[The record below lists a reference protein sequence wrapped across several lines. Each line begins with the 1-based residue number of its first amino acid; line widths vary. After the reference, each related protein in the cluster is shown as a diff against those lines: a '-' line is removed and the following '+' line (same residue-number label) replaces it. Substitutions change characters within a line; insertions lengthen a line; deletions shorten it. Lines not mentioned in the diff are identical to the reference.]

1 MFFDIIDRIRSYYP
15 DANIRLVEKA
25 YVLAARAYRKSPSPL
40 KSHFM
45 LHELAVAS
53 ILAGMHLDEEAIAS
67 GILHNIL
74 AVNGVTKETIKQ
86 HLGDRVATIVEGVDR
101 LNRLNYSKKEEQQAE
116 YLRKMILAVAKDIR
130 VILVKLADRLH
141 RMQMLTERQ
150 DLKEVFDPLDLA
162 RETLDIY
169 APLAA
174 RLGIEWMK
182 KELENRSLMILNPEE
197 YYAIENALKQTEEER
212 NLYIQRVKEI
222 LERVLGENQIEARIL
237 GRPKHIYSIYKKIK
251 GQNIDINRVY
261 DLIAFRVI
269 VKSVKDCYE
278 VLSIIHS
285 MWEPLPGRYKDFILR
300 PKPNRYQSLHTT
312 VKGPLGYPMEV
323 QIRTEEMDRIANE
336 GIAAHWLYKEGRPFD
351 PTKVE
356 EIQKYTWLRQILE
369 WKDRLRDPGEVFRS
383 ISLDLFPDEVYVF
396 TPQGD
401 IKVLPKGSTPVDFA
415 YLIHTEVGHRC
426 IGARVNG
433 KIVPLKYELQ
443 SGDTVEI
450 ITSKNQRPSKDWLQ
464 FVKTSKA
471 RNRIR
476 HWINMAEQEQAI
488 AIGRELCEKEFR
500 KKGVN
505 FNEYVNSP
513 ELLEVARAFSLKS
526 VDDLLASVGF
536 KKISPGQVLGRLLPE
551 SGQVSTK
558 VEDQSIGEAEVPGR
572 RKEKG
577 DGVRVVG
584 GGSVLTRFAR
594 CCTPLPGEPI
604 VGYVTRGRGVSVH
617 RRSCKNIANAE
628 PERLIDVEWD
638 TSSEDLYSASLRL
651 VFANK
656 KGILAGISS
665 TLSQMDAEMRALQVK
680 PLPDGLHE
688 GLITVAVKDQ
698 EHLKRVMITLKGERD
713 IYSVERVASE
723 IR

>member
-1 MFFDIIDRIRSYYP
+1 MFFDIIDQIRSYHP
-15 DANIRLVEKA
+15 NANIRLVEKA
-25 YVLAARAYRKSPSPL
+25 YVLTARAYRKSPIGRRSPFL
-40 KSHFM
+40 V
-45 LHELAVAS
+45 HELSVAS

-74 AVNGVTKETIKQ
+74 SVNGITKESLKQ
-86 HLGDRVATIVEGVDR
+86 HFGDTVARIVEGVDR

-130 VILVKLADRLH
+130 VIMVKLADRLH
-141 RMQMLTERQ
+141 RMRMLTEGSP
-150 DLKEVFDPLDLA
+150 EGEFSPENLA

-169 APLAA
+169 ASLAA

-182 KELENRSLMILNPEE
+182 KELENRSLKILAPEE
-197 YYAIENALKQTEEER
+197 YSAIENALKQTEEER
-212 NLYIQRVKEI
+212 NFYIRQVKEI
-222 LERVLGENQIEARIL
+222 LERALGEHGIEARVL
-237 GRPKHIYSIYKKIK
+237 GRLKHIYSIYKKIK
-251 GQNIDINRVY
+251 EQNVDINRIY
-261 DLIAFRVI
+261 DLIAFRII
-269 VKSVKDCYE
+269 VKSVEDCYR
-278 VLSIIHS
+278 VLGLIHS
-285 MWEPLPGRYKDFILR
+285 MWESVPGRYKDFIRR
-300 PKPNRYQSLHTT
+300 PKPNKYQSLHTT

-356 EIQKYTWLRQILE
+356 EIEKYAWLRQILD
-369 WKDRLRDPGEVFRS
+369 WKERLRDPGEVFKS
-383 ISLDLFPDEVYVF
+383 LSLDLFPNEVYVF

-401 IKVLPKGSTPVDFA
+401 IKVLPRGATPVDFA

-450 ITSKNQRPSKDWLQ
+450 ITSKNQRPSKDWLK

-476 HWINMAEQEQAI
+476 HWINLAEQEQAI
-488 AIGRELCEKEFR
+488 ALGREMCEREF
-500 KKGVN
+500 KKRGVN
-505 FNEYVNSP
+505 FNDYVNSP

-526 VDDLLASVGF
+526 IDDLLAAIGL

-551 SGQVSTK
+551 EEPDSLPTGTDIPARK
-558 VEDQSIGEAEVPGR
+558 
-572 RKEKG
+572 KEKG
-577 DGVRVVG
+577 EGVRVIG
-584 GGSVLTRFAR
+584 GGSILTRFAR
-594 CCTPLPGEPI
+594 CCSPLPGEPI
-604 VGYVTRGRGVSVH
+604 VGYVTRGRGVSIH
-617 RRSCKNIANAE
+617 KASCKNVAHAE

-638 TSSEDLYSASLRL
+638 ISSEDLYSASIRL

-656 KGILAGISS
+656 KDILASISS
-665 TLSQMDAEMRALQVK
+665 ILSHMDAEVKNVQVR

-688 GLITVAVKDQ
+688 GRLTVAVKDQ
-698 EHLKRVMITLKGERD
+698 EHLKRVMATLKGEQD
-713 IYSVERVASE
+713 IYHVEHIAFE
-723 IR
+723 